1 MDGIAVEI
9 GKRILKIRERLGIP
23 QNELAYRAGLSK
35 TYLGELERGQR
46 DNVSVGKLAQI
57 AHILGISMSELFS
70 DIENEQMIWDKDNHL
85 SDTLW
90 QKNYEDTFYP
100 PAITDCE
107 VTTLLQ
113 FLVYLPLLP
122 EQDVLNI
129 LSQFNGKFEG
139 CELEILKSLNTCIA
153 KIPQSTAKAY
163 ADLQAQRLSRT
174 AYMRRAKQAEPGD
187 YCEEE
192 QLDGSDEYTER
203 IKRTIKFFKY
213 LELANKNSIL

>member
-1 MDGIAVEI
+1 MDSIAVVI

-23 QNELAYRAGLSK
+23 QNELAHRAGLSK

-46 DNVSVGKLAQI
+46 DNISVGKLAKI
-57 AHILGISMSELFS
+57 ADVLGISMSELFS
-70 DIENEQMIWDKDNHL
+70 DIENEQMHWDEDNHL
-85 SDTLW
+85 SDALW

-100 PAITDCE
+100 PSITECE

-113 FLVYLPLLP
+113 FLVYLPVLS

-153 KIPQSTAKAY
+153 KIPQSNAKAY
-163 ADLQAQRLSRT
+163 ADLQAKHLSRT
-174 AYMRRAKQAEPGD
+174 AYLRRAQQTEPRD
-187 YCEEE
+187 YSEEE
-192 QLDGSDEYTER
+192 LLEGSDEYSER

-213 LELANKNSIL
+213 WELAKSNSIL

>member
-1 MDGIAVEI
+1 MDSIAVVI
-9 GKRILKIRERLGIP
+9 GKRILKIRERLNIP

-46 DNVSVGKLAQI
+46 DNVSVGKVAKI
-57 AHILGISMSELFS
+57 ADVLGISMSELFS
-70 DIENEQMIWDKDNHL
+70 DIENEQVHWDQDNHL

-100 PAITDCE
+100 PVIAECE

-113 FLVYLPLLP
+113 FLVYLPLLS
-122 EQDVLNI
+122 EQDVLSV
-129 LSQFNGKFEG
+129 LSQFNGQFEG
-139 CELEILKSLNTCIA
+139 CELEILKSLNTCIT
-153 KIPQSTAKAY
+153 KIPQSKAKAY

-174 AYMRRAKQAEPGD
+174 AYLRRVQQTEHGD
-187 YCEEE
+187 YYEEDLQE
-192 QLDGSDEYTER
+192 GSGEYTER

-213 LELANKNSIL
+213 WKLAKSNSIL